1 VSARLGGKKKNIMR
15 AAARFL
21 KTLRPST
28 LTARIQN
35 GGCNDFEK
43 EKKKKRKIAYENRQ
57 NLGS

>member
-1 VSARLGGKKKNIMR
+1 MR